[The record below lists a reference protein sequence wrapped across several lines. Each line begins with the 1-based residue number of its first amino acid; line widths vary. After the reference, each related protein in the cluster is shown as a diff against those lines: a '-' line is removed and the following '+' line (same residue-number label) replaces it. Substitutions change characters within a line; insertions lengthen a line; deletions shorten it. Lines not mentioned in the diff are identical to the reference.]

1 MVWCCVQNCLENGVN
16 SLSNFIT
23 RCLCDHLRSS
33 AVDGYNWKNI
43 VLVFFAS
50 IMKYLISDFQ
60 NFSILSRMVT
70 MILKLALNLLAPLH
84 ISGPVWAQFIRVSG
98 RLTLACLCQQWPG
111 DCWKGCIWELERD
124 FMRRM
129 AKFNIYIDL
138 LCMFKN
144 STQEGS
150 PGTAFLESMTNT
162 CQTKPTQG
170 LHEIGLSVMCSAS
183 NVVLCVKK
191 VMWVSSS
198 LTFSQ

>member
-23 RCLCDHLRSS
+23 WYLCDHLWSS

-50 IMKYLISDFQ
+50 IMKYLI
-60 NFSILSRMVT
+60 
-70 MILKLALNLLAPLH
+70 
-84 ISGPVWAQFIRVSG
+84 RVSG
-98 RLTLACLCQQWPG
+98 RLTLACLCQQRPG

-129 AKFNIYIDL
+129 AKFNTYIDL

-150 PGTAFLESMTNT
+150 PGTAFLVSMTNT

-183 NVVLCVKK
+183 YVVLCVKK